1 MPAEH
6 MHDHSQDDA
15 RRYFAPSPS
24 LGLAGNA
31 AALAALYD
39 AAIDDCKPC
48 IAKGLEP
55 VAADPA
61 TTACLVGWA
70 CLIVSETYGGFPD
83 ELLAYDSPQ
92 STAFNTMASLYQ
104 RAWGSGLPDEVVHP
118 VAVELTEAERRTA
131 CVWAL
136 GLVLAP
142 DPYEAGLLSA
152 ADCCP
157 DCAGQD
163 EEDGDILIVTDD
175 GITLIPADPA

>member
-1 MPAEH
+1 MPADH
-6 MHDHSQDDA
+6 VHDHSQDGA
-15 RRYFAPSPS
+15 RRYFAPSP
-24 LGLAGNA
+24 GLAGNA
-31 AALAALYD
+31 SALAALYD

-55 VAADPA
+55 VADAA
-61 TTACLVGWA
+61 STACLVGWA
-70 CLIVSETYGGFPD
+70 CVIVSEIYGGFPD
-83 ELLAYDSPQ
+83 ELLAYDSTE

-104 RAWGSGLPDEVVHP
+104 RAWGSGPPDEVVHP
-118 VAVELTEAERRTA
+118 AAVELAEAERRAA

-157 DCAGQD
+157 DCAGE

-175 GITLIPADPA
+175 GITLIPADPI

>member
-1 MPAEH
+1 MPADH
-6 MHDHSQDDA
+6 VHDHGQDDA
-15 RRYFAPSPS
+15 RRYSVPYPSPR
-24 LGLAGNA
+24 LPVNLAA
-31 AALAALYD
+31 VVALYD
-39 AAIDDCKPC
+39 ATIDDCKAC
-48 IAKGLEP
+48 IEKGLEP

-152 ADCCP
+152 EDCCP

-163 EEDGDILIVTDD
+163 QDGDILIVTDN
-175 GITLIPADPA
+175 GVTLIPADPA